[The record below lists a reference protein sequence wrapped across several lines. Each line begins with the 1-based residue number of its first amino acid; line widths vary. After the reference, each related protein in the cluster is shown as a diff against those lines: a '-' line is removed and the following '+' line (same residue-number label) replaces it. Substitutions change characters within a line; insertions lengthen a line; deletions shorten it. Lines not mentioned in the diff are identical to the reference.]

1 MPTIRYGARP
11 VADRTDREV
20 AATKLGAWS
29 TSLTATFATDPA
41 VIAAVL
47 PPPLA
52 PAHEPTVK
60 VGVSRVD
67 LGGTYPPFGAGTVA
81 VAARHG
87 DLEVVP
93 AADADDHRAGC
104 HRRAET
110 FGEPKKLAQIS
121 LDVDEAAGTVAATVA
136 RMGATIIELGGTLG
150 AELDPPPAGDRV
162 DFYLKFLRSPSGV
175 GFDDDPWLV
184 HCHRETETRAHRA
197 VDGSLVLGESR
208 FDPVADIPI
217 VGGLAI
223 TLSER
228 RSSQWGELVA
238 RLPAA
243 DIEPYAHQR
252 YDDLSPAGKD

>member
-47 PPPLA
+47 PPPLV

-87 DLEVVP
+87 DLEGWYP
-93 AADADDHRAGC
+93 LLMPMNTERTPLKA
-104 HRRAET
+104 T
-110 FGEPKKLAQIS
+110 LKL
-121 LDVDEAAGTVAATVA
+121 
-136 RMGATIIELGGTLG
+136 
-150 AELDPPPAGDRV
+150 
-162 DFYLKFLRSPSGV
+162 
-175 GFDDDPWLV
+175 
-184 HCHRETETRAHRA
+184 
-197 VDGSLVLGESR
+197 
-208 FDPVADIPI
+208 
-217 VGGLAI
+217 
-223 TLSER
+223 
-228 RSSQWGELVA
+228 
-238 RLPAA
+238 
-243 DIEPYAHQR
+243 
-252 YDDLSPAGKD
+252 